1 MTAGFFKMGRE
12 MSAGGTSVW
21 KHRIDSLTIIVLEEL
36 ASCYGVNLAGVCWGR
51 GAFLRA
57 GMWR

>member
-1 MTAGFFKMGRE
+1 MRDISEMTAGFFKMGRE

-36 ASCYGVNLAGVCWGR
+36 ASCYGVNLVGG
-51 GAFLRA
+51 GGLF
-57 GMWR
+57 